1 MIFGAFPFIILDL
14 SPSHLVSQLCLWGD
28 HFLWT
33 IDEMVVIELASLKR
47 LFFCLIKGSTLAEEG
62 PARHV
67 CYTFMQRFSRYSGH
81 ACIIRSIYVHIWIR
95 MAWEWLEHHLI
106 FPGQRRYEK
115 MTSPK
120 TSDICVEPI
129 IQEVIQL
136 HLFWGEGGGEWVTGW
151 CHPQKLPGFLSKEHQ
166 VQKLNA
172 LREQISLAS
181 HSSKWQKVLNL
192 LSDHLTVASA
202 YGWSLAIS
210 ACAKASQWRQALALY
225 AAGGRDAVVCA
236 AVIGSCQ
243 RTVTFLKWKWLGEL

>member
-1 MIFGAFPFIILDL
+1 MTRTSTNFSGDNEDTKRWRHRKLLTFVWNP
-14 SPSHLVSQLCLWGD
+14 LCKKW
-28 HFLWT
+28 
-33 IDEMVVIELASLKR
+33 S
-47 LFFCLIKGSTLAEEG
+47 S
-62 PARHV
+62 
-67 CYTFMQRFSRYSGH
+67 
-81 ACIIRSIYVHIWIR
+81 
-95 MAWEWLEHHLI
+95 
-106 FPGQRRYEK
+106 
-115 MTSPK
+115 
-120 TSDICVEPI
+120 
-129 IQEVIQL
+129 
-136 HLFWGEGGGEWVTGW
+136 GGEWVTGW

-243 RTVTFLKWKWLGEL
+243 RTVTFLKWKWSGEL